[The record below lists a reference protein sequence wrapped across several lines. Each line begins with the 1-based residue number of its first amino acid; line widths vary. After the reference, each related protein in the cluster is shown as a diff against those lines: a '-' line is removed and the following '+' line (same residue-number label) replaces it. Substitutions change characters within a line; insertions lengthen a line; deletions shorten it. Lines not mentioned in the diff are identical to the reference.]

1 MVKYREFMQI
11 QFPGHPRS
19 PLGDIMSQGRGILI
33 RGIDMAMEDDGATLV
48 RLATA
53 EDIPALNELISA
65 SVHELQAADYTMSER
80 EGALGSVF
88 GVDPVLIE
96 DRTYFVAVV
105 ESQLAAC
112 GGWSRRATP
121 FGTGRSPARDD
132 SLLDPCRDAAR
143 IRALFVH
150 PSRARTGL
158 GTKILKACEAGA
170 KSAGFERAELTATLT
185 GAKLFRTHGYTV
197 VEEIRLP
204 LQNDESLNLLRMVK
218 HLG

>member
-1 MVKYREFMQI
+1 
-11 QFPGHPRS
+11 
-19 PLGDIMSQGRGILI
+19 
-33 RGIDMAMEDDGATLV
+33 MAMADDSGTLV

-53 EDIPALNELISA
+53 EDIPALNELIYA
-65 SVHELQAADYTMSER
+65 SVRELQAEDYTTSER

-88 GVDPVLIE
+88 GVDHMLIE

-105 ESQLAAC
+105 ESQLSAC

-132 SLLDPCRDAAR
+132 SFLDPRRDAAR

-150 PSRARTGL
+150 PSRARMGL
-158 GTKILKACEAGA
+158 GTRILKACEAAA

-185 GAKLFRTHGYTV
+185 GAKLFRRHGYVV

-204 LQNDESLNLLRMVK
+204 LENGEALHLLRMSK
-218 HLG
+218 QLT

>member
-1 MVKYREFMQI
+1 
-11 QFPGHPRS
+11 
-19 PLGDIMSQGRGILI
+19 
-33 RGIDMAMEDDGATLV
+33 MAMEDDCGTLV
-48 RLATA
+48 RLATV
-53 EDIPALNELISA
+53 EDVPALNDLICA
-65 SVHELQAADYTMSER
+65 SVRELQAEDYTTGER

-105 ESQLAAC
+105 ESQVSAC

-121 FGTGRSPARDD
+121 FGTGRSPARHD
-132 SLLDPCRDAAR
+132 SVLDPRRDAAR

-150 PSRARTGL
+150 PSRARMGL

-204 LQNDESLNLLRMVK
+204 LENGEALDLLRMMK
-218 HLG
+218 HLGPTLPPAIRIH